1 MMRFSKVTHEGDYI
15 PPPPANSKAS
25 YATMLFVRADIVKN
39 SGLILSKAVTIATR
53 YAAVRRQTAPGA
65 GRPIVAVINVVA
77 TIAQGLVLSL
87 LVLTQLVLAPLL
99 LKPLDYAV
107 NWHHCTSLVK
117 SCFAGTGT
125 GR

>member
-1 MMRFSKVTHEGDYI
+1 
-15 PPPPANSKAS
+15 
-25 YATMLFVRADIVKN
+25 MLFVRADIVKN

-53 YAAVRRQTAPGA
+53 YAAVRRQTAPGP

-107 NWHHCTSLVK
+107 NWHHCTSPVK